1 MCKTQSP
8 SYSSWKNSNKLKLE
22 CTEDELQFSDELEQV
37 ALQFNDQLKQVKFK
51 CAKRESE
58 LCNKLKQVESEFYYK
73 LQKER
78 TSREESELHYVSASL
93 FNCVIIV
100 IVIIITIIIIRLP
113 HQLSWK
119 WDLALVREGTLT
131 SLWFTVLKSRW
142 S

>member
-58 LCNKLKQVESEFYYK
+58 LCNKLKQVESEF
-73 LQKER
+73 
-78 TSREESELHYVSASL
+78 SL
-93 FNCVIIV
+93 
-100 IVIIITIIIIRLP
+100 
-113 HQLSWK
+113 
-119 WDLALVREGTLT
+119 
-131 SLWFTVLKSRW
+131 
-142 S
+142 